1 MTIHFLNINNYI
13 KNDYIA
19 QIGIKSWQKYMPEHQ
34 IKIWTENDEFI
45 KNILNDKNNNI
56 IKYYLNKNNVYVF
69 EYLRLKIIYEFGGIF
84 SEPDMI
90 LLEHLDIKDNDEF
103 FFNISNFNGNDNL
116 GITCYPIILKKNNIL
131 IKMFLDYLENDFEF
145 DNSSLYNYSEFDFC
159 SLRFIKDNQ
168 DFEKNYELLC
178 SETKFFKEK
187 SLIDHKVLHF
197 YDYFLLDIFET
208 FLISTEDIHL
218 FFCKYR
224 EFYGDKIAY
233 YRILIE
239 NPKLS
244 KYQIAYLK
252 YMIFNHQELKEKIF
266 DFENILGDL
275 NKISPK
281 DFEILNNI

>member
-1 MTIHFLNINNYI
+1 
-13 KNDYIA
+13 
-19 QIGIKSWQKYMPEHQ
+19 
-34 IKIWTENDEFI
+34 
-45 KNILNDKNNNI
+45 
-56 IKYYLNKNNVYVF
+56 
-69 EYLRLKIIYEFGGIF
+69 
-84 SEPDMI
+84 MI
-90 LLEHLDIKDNDEF
+90 LLEHFDIKDNDEF
-103 FFNISNFNGNDNL
+103 FYNISSFNGNDNL

-159 SLRFIKDNQ
+159 SLCFIKDNQ

-218 FFCKYR
+218 FFCKYK

-252 YMIFNHQELKEKIF
+252 YMIFNHQELKEKIL

-281 DFEILNNI
+281 DWEILNDI

>member
-1 MTIHFLNINNYI
+1 MVIHFINFNNYLE
-13 KNDYIA
+13 KEYFS
-19 QIGIKSWQKYMPEHQ
+19 KFCLESWKKYMPDLE

-90 LLEHLDIKDNDEF
+90 LLEHLDIKNNDEF
-103 FFNISNFNGNDNL
+103 FFNISNFYDVNNL

-145 DNSSLYNYSEFDFC
+145 DNSSLYNYNEFDFC

-178 SETKFFKEK
+178 SETELFKEK
-187 SLIDHKVLHF
+187 SLINNKILHF

-208 FLISTEDIHL
+208 FLISSKDEHL
-218 FFCKYR
+218 FYCKYK
-224 EFYGDKIAY
+224 ELYGDKIAY
-233 YRILIE
+233 YKILAE

-252 YMIFNHQELKEKIF
+252 YMIFNHQELKEKIL
-266 DFENILGDL
+266 DFENLLGDL

-281 DFEILNNI
+281 DFEILNDI

>member
-19 QIGIKSWQKYMPEHQ
+19 QIGIKSWQKCMPEHQ
-34 IKIWTENDEFI
+34 IKIWTENDDFI

-56 IKYYLNKNNVYVF
+56 IKQYLNKNNVYIF

-90 LLEHLDIKDNDEF
+90 LLEHFDIQDNDEF
-103 FFNISNFNGNDNL
+103 FFNILNFDNL

-131 IKMFLDYLENDFEF
+131 VKMLIDYLENDFEF
-145 DNSSLYNYSEFDFC
+145 DNSSLYNYNEFIFC
-159 SLRFIKDNQ
+159 SDEQIKDNQ

-178 SETKFFKEK
+178 LKTKTFQEK
-187 SLIDHKVLHF
+187 NLISHKILHF
-197 YDYFLLDIFET
+197 FDYFLLDIFET
-208 FLISTEDIHL
+208 FLISTEDEYL
-218 FFCKYR
+218 FYCKYK
-224 EFYGDKIAY
+224 ELYGDKIAY
-233 YRILIE
+233 YRILTE

-252 YMIFNHQELKEKIF
+252 YMIFNHQELKEKIL

-281 DFEILNNI
+281 DFEILNDI

>member
-1 MTIHFLNINNYI
+1 MTINFLNINNYI

-90 LLEHLDIKDNDEF
+90 LLEHFDVKGNDEF
-103 FFNISNFNGNDNL
+103 FYNLIFGDDANL
-116 GITCYPIILKKNNIL
+116 GCTRYPIILKKNNIL
-131 IKMFLDYLENDFEF
+131 IKMMLDYLENNFIFHDEPYNEF
-145 DNSSLYNYSEFDFC
+145 DILK
-159 SLRFIKDNQ
+159 LTHIKDNQ
-168 DFEKNYELLC
+168 DFEKNYKSLL
-178 SETKFFKEK
+178 FKIKLFNEK
-187 SLIDHKVLHF
+187 SLINNKILHF

-208 FLISTEDIHL
+208 FLISSKDEHL
-218 FFCKYR
+218 FFCKYK

-233 YRILIE
+233 YRILAE

-252 YMIFNHQELKEKIF
+252 YMIFNHQELKEKIL
-266 DFENILGDL
+266 DFENLLGDL

-281 DFEILNNI
+281 DWEILNDI

>member
-34 IKIWTENDEFI
+34 IKIWTENDDFI

-56 IKYYLNKNNVYVF
+56 VKYYLNKNNVYVF

-90 LLEHLDIKDNDEF
+90 LLEHFDIKDNDEF
-103 FFNISNFNGNDNL
+103 FFNISNFYNL

-131 IKMFLDYLENDFEF
+131 VKMFLDYLENDFEF

-159 SLRFIKDNQ
+159 SLCFIKDNQ

-208 FLISTEDIHL
+208 FLISTENIHL

-224 EFYGDKIAY
+224 EFYGDKIAC

-239 NPKLS
+239 NPKIS

-252 YMIFNHQELKEKIF
+252 YMIFNHQDLKEKIL

-281 DFEILNNI
+281 DWEILNDI

>member
-19 QIGIKSWQKYMPEHQ
+19 QIGIKSWQKYMPEHE
-34 IKIWTENDEFI
+34 IKIWTENDDFI
-45 KNILNDKNNNI
+45 ENILNDKNNNI
-56 IKYYLNKNNVYVF
+56 IKWYSNVSNFYIY

-90 LLEHLDIKDNDEF
+90 LLEHFDIKDNDEF
-103 FFNISNFNGNDNL
+103 FYNISNFYNL

-131 IKMFLDYLENDFEF
+131 VKMQLDYLENDFEF

-187 SLIDHKVLHF
+187 SLIGHKILHF

-208 FLISTEDIHL
+208 FLISSKDEHL
-218 FFCKYR
+218 FFCKYK
-224 EFYGDKIAY
+224 ELYGDKIAC
-233 YRILIE
+233 YRILAE

-252 YMIFNHQELKEKIF
+252 YMIFNHQELKEKIL
-266 DFENILGDL
+266 DFENLLGDL

-281 DFEILNNI
+281 DFEILNDI

>member
-1 MTIHFLNINNYI
+1 MTINFLNINNYI

-34 IKIWTENDEFI
+34 IKIWTENDDFI

-56 IKYYLNKNNVYVF
+56 VKQCLNKNNVYVF

-90 LLEHLDIKDNDEF
+90 LLEHFDVKDNDEF
-103 FFNISNFNGNDNL
+103 FFNLLEFGPNL

-131 IKMFLDYLENDFEF
+131 IKMLLDYLENDFEF
-145 DNSSLYNYSEFDFC
+145 DGSNYNEFKFC
-159 SLRFIKDNQ
+159 SGEHIKDNQ
-168 DFEKNYELLC
+168 DFEKNYELFY
-178 SETKFFKEK
+178 SKTKLFKEK
-187 SLIDHKVLHF
+187 SLINNKIIHF
-197 YDYFLLDIFET
+197 FDYFLLDIFEI
-208 FLISTEDIHL
+208 FLISTKNEYSN

-239 NPKLS
+239 NPKIS

-252 YMIFNHQELKEKIF
+252 YMIFNHQELKEKIQ